1 MDDNELEKLYIRQVQ
16 EELLQQTRQA
26 VTRLI
31 ELYPHEFG
39 LENLILADSRYLSTV
54 PEKLAQLYQ
63 EVCEYCNE
71 NSITFDHSWH
81 WALLWRQQLSYKM
94 LSEKY
99 GRDNVVA
106 ASHPRA
112 QKAVAQI
119 YADELDQY
127 MQWFPWSWFSNMQFI
142 GAGGFSAVYA
152 AVITQPYDLQPMK
165 IALKI
170 VDDKILNEIAVQ
182 SKAFLPLLFQG
193 LTVCESTGDLMM
205 VMKVS
210 NDGNL
215 EDHMNLLPL
224 GDLDLK
230 TITGTILRLAA
241 NLADLHKVGMC
252 HRNVHP
258 RNIVC
263 TDSDYFLV
271 DYRFSTPSKESSSVT
286 ALTKAVYGRL
296 PYIAPEVRQGIYTEK
311 SDIYSLGVIIWQLV
325 SKVIFPSPD
334 VLLDGSGN
342 VTSNEDYVYRID
354 TVPGLPEWYQ
364 KLYVAC
370 LEPRPENR
378 PDANEICQA
387 LQPIHENLE
396 YSVPL
401 NSGVTEYIVARR
413 AEVADHLRT
422 YSKVKGIAS
431 ASVTRLYTLTNL
443 PTILHFFSL
452 PFTNVRFQ
460 VAWPPS
466 ASSTSPPA
474 PTQIS
479 LIQQHILAIQQQ
491 QPQPQSNSEQH
502 QQPLM
507 TPISNNE
514 LSITISPSP
523 STPPPVSPSLSEF
536 ITDIGTP
543 NSSLLPSTNS

>member
-71 NSITFDHSWH
+71 NVITFDHSWH
-81 WALLWRQQLSYKM
+81 WALIWRQQLSYKM
-94 LSEKY
+94 LAEKY

-106 ASHPRA
+106 SSHPRA

-119 YADELDQY
+119 YVDELDQY
-127 MQWFPWSWFSNMQFI
+127 MQWFPWAWFSNMQFI

-165 IALKI
+165 IALKV
-170 VDDKILNEIAVQ
+170 VDDKLLNEIAVQ

-205 VMKVS
+205 VMKLS

-215 EDHMNLLPL
+215 EDHMKLLPL

-241 NLADLHKVGMC
+241 NLSDLHKVGMC

-311 SDIYSLGVIIWQLV
+311 SDIYSLGIIIWQLV

-334 VLLDGSGN
+334 VLLDGSA
-342 VTSNEDYVYRID
+342 NEENVYRID
-354 TVPGLPEWYQ
+354 PVPGLPEWYQ

-401 NSGVTEYIVARR
+401 DPRVTEYIVARR

-431 ASVTRLYTLTNL
+431 ASTTRLYTLTNL
-443 PTILHFFSL
+443 PNTLHFFSL
-452 PFTNVRFQ
+452 SFTNVRFA

-466 ASSTSPPA
+466 TSASSNHS
-474 PTQIS
+474 
-479 LIQQHILAIQQQ
+479 
-491 QPQPQSNSEQH
+491 
-502 QQPLM
+502 
-507 TPISNNE
+507 
-514 LSITISPSP
+514 SPSP
-523 STPPPVSPSLSEF
+523 SPPASPSLSEF
-536 ITDIGTP
+536 ITDISTP
-543 NSSLLPSTNS
+543 NTAHPPSTSV